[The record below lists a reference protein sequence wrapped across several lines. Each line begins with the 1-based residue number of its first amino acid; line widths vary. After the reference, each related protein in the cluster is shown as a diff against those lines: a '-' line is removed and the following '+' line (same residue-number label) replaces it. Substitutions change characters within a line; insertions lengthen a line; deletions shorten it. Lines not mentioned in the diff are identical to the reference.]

1 MRLENAKQFIIEKL
15 GKELSPDLHYHSLE
29 HVLDVWESA
38 LILADMEGIS
48 NYEKELLS
56 TAALYHDSGFLFESR
71 NHEERGCQ
79 IIQETLPRFGYTE
92 IEIAKICGMV
102 MATKIPQCPKNHLE
116 EILCDADLD
125 YLGRDDF
132 WKIGNQLFEELKI
145 MKVVETENDW
155 NKIQIKFLE
164 SHHYFTSSSIEL
176 RSKQKDF
183 HLQSVKELVV

>member
-15 GKELSPDLHYHSLE
+15 GKELNPDLHYHTLE

-38 LILADMEGIS
+38 LLLADMEGIS
-48 NYEKELLS
+48 TYEKELLS
-56 TAALYHDSGFLFESR
+56 TAALYHDAGFLYQSR
-71 NHEERGCQ
+71 DHEERGCQ
-79 IIQETLPRFGYTE
+79 IITETLPRFGYTE
-92 IEIAKICGMV
+92 TEINKICGMV
-102 MATKIPQCPKNHLE
+102 MATKIPQNPKNHLE

-164 SHHYFTSSSIEL
+164 SHHYFTPSSIQL
-176 RSKQKDF
+176 RSKQKDS